1 MNLYLYIY
9 LNIYNYNKNMNK
21 LSSLEPNEFYN
32 FLLDNIFQEFENDK
46 IFSNQLDEPK
56 ITKPK
61 INYDSK
67 IRRTVWTNFT
77 KNCVE
82 LSRDINSVKSFIEK
96 ELSNIS
102 SINGNNELLIKGKYN
117 SNMIMSVFKKYIK
130 TFIQCNCCSSIR
142 TDIVRD
148 NITKLDILKCNKC
161 RAERTVK

>member
-1 MNLYLYIY
+1 MED
-9 LNIYNYNKNMNK
+9 K

-32 FLLDNIFQEFENDK
+32 FLLDNIFQQFENDK
-46 IFSNQLDEPK
+46 IFTNQVNEPK

-61 INYDSK
+61 IHYDFQ

-77 KNCVE
+77 KNCNE
-82 LSRDINSVKSFIEK
+82 LYREINSVKLFIEK

-102 SINGNNELLIKGKYN
+102 SINGSNELLIKGKYN

-148 NITKLDILKCNKC
+148 NITKLDVLKCNKC